1 MVTLEYPEIARV
13 AECYGSPFY
22 LFDADRFRANL
33 ERFSAAM
40 RERYQPFLL
49 GYSYKTNYLPAA
61 CRLVKELGGYAEV
74 VSRLEY
80 DLALRL
86 GYEHRNIIFNGP
98 LKREE
103 DLAVAFAGGA
113 IVNLDSMTEVELLC
127 ARLEAH
133 PDGQPVVGLR
143 INVSLVGPD
152 GRSRV
157 QAGLRA
163 GRFGFAGAD
172 LSLAIERLSAAGVP
186 VVSLHGHASS
196 SDRSVENFRTI
207 CRTLCAV
214 RERYSLDELRYFNV
228 GGGFF
233 GDVPRELIG
242 REVPGFDEYA
252 VAIAEVLLA
261 DPWIREHRPALVAEP
276 GVSVVADCMGFYTRI
291 HSLKRVSGKHFVT
304 IDGSV
309 FNVKPTMHPYNMLF
323 RHIPAHRT
331 EGGGAITCDVVGS
344 TCMEKDVIL
353 REISLQDPQP
363 GDYIEIKG
371 CGAYTIVMTPPFIN
385 LAPAIIAPDGAGG
398 FKLLREAQSVDHFL
412 GCYNVQS
419 SVK

>member
-1 MVTLEYPEIARV
+1 MIALEYPEITHVVER
-13 AECYGSPFY
+13 YGSPFY
-22 LFDADRFRANL
+22 LFDRERFRANV
-33 ERFSAAM
+33 ERFGLAM
-40 RERYQPFLL
+40 EKRYTPFLL

-61 CRLVKELGGYAEV
+61 CRVVKELGGYAEV

-80 DLALRL
+80 ELALRL

-98 LKREE
+98 LKRAE

-113 IVNLDSMTEVELLC
+113 IVNLDSLAEVELL
-127 ARLEAH
+127 RRWVEEH
-133 PDGQPVVGLR
+133 PAGRPAVGLR

-157 QAGLRA
+157 QAGLAA
-163 GRFGFAGAD
+163 GRFGFAGED
-172 LSLAIERLSAAGVP
+172 LRRAVAQLSEMGIP

-207 CRTLCAV
+207 CHTLCAV
-214 RERYSLDELRYFNV
+214 RERHALDDLRYFNV

-233 GDVPRELIG
+233 GEVPRELIG
-242 REVPGFDEYA
+242 RDVPSFDDYA
-252 VAIAEVLLA
+252 RAIADVLLD
-261 DPWIREHRPALVAEP
+261 DPWIREHRPVLVAEP
-276 GVSVVADCMGFYTRI
+276 GVSVVADCMSFYMRI
-291 HSLKRVSGKHFVT
+291 HSLKSVAGKRFVT
-304 IDGSV
+304 VDGSV

-323 RHIPAHRT
+323 RHIRAGQG
-331 EGGGAITCDVVGS
+331 EEAGVSCDVVGS

-353 REISLQDPQP
+353 RDVSLQAPRP

-385 LAPAIIAPDGAGG
+385 LAPAIVAPDGDGG
-398 FKLLREAQSVDHFL
+398 FELLREAQGVEHFL
-412 GCYNVQS
+412 GCYEVEGGGA
-419 SVK
+419 